1 MSIKFFVY
9 IATSLDGFIA
19 RENGDL
25 DWLPQQDAGGEDYG
39 YQIFYD
45 SIDTLV
51 IGRGTYEKV
60 LSFDPWPY
68 AGKRVVVLSS
78 GQPDVPDNVKTLVEV
93 SHLQPREMAS
103 HLEATGSNS
112 VYVDGGKTIQ
122 SFLRAGLIDQLT
134 ITKVPVLIGRG
145 LPLFG
150 ELSEDMQLD
159 LISSHAYPTGL
170 VQCTYHR
177 KAQTT

>member
-1 MSIKFFVY
+1 MPIKFFVY

-25 DWLPQQDAGGEDYG
+25 DWLPQDGSEDYG
-39 YQIFYD
+39 YQGFYE

-51 IGRGTYEKV
+51 IGRGTFEKV
-60 LSFDPWPY
+60 LTFDAWPY
-68 AGKRVVVLSS
+68 DGKRVVVMSS
-78 GQPDVPDNVKTLVEV
+78 GTPAIPDPIKPKVELTR
-93 SHLQPREMAS
+93 LQPRELAA
-103 HLEATGSNS
+103 HLETTGSKA

-134 ITKVPVLIGRG
+134 LFTVPVLIGRG

-150 ELSEDMQLD
+150 DRDDDLQLA
-159 LISSHAYPTGL
+159 LVASRSYASGMVERVYRPARSSG
-170 VQCTYHR
+170 
-177 KAQTT
+177 

>member
-19 RENGDL
+19 REHGEL
-25 DWLPQQDAGGEDYG
+25 DWLPQSGQSGDEDYG
-39 YQIFYD
+39 YQTFID

-51 IGRGTYEKV
+51 IGRGTFEKV
-60 LSFDPWPY
+60 LTFDPWPY
-68 AGKRVVVLSS
+68 AGKRVMVLSNS
-78 GQPDVPDNVKTLVEV
+78 MTNVPDNVKSLVEI
-93 SHLQPREMAS
+93 SNLQPRELAA
-103 HLEATGSNS
+103 HLESTGSKA

-134 ITKVPVLIGRG
+134 LFTVPVLIGRG

-150 ELSEDMQLD
+150 ALNNDIKLELVSSRAFASGMVERVYRPD
-159 LISSHAYPTGL
+159 IS
-170 VQCTYHR
+170 
-177 KAQTT
+177 